1 MVPRS
6 VLTHSHVSWLVSCA
20 AGVPLTEGSVYCHLV
35 AECEDLRSAMCQ
47 TAEERDALR
56 EERDA
61 LREERDALREEL
73 VAAQTG
79 LHQASLVS
87 QLEVEVC
94 GLRKELEGAEGRWR
108 EERAQLEKEKKAA
121 LEE

>member
-1 MVPRS
+1 M
-6 VLTHSHVSWLVSCA
+6 
-20 AGVPLTEGSVYCHLV
+20 TEGSAYCHLV

-56 EERDA
+56 EE
-61 LREERDALREEL
+61 L

-79 LHQASLVS
+79 LQQASLVS

-94 GLRKELEGAEGRWR
+94 GLRKELEGAEGRWK